1 MSLVRA
7 VRDTLRKGSASLGT
21 ERGADWYDDDYSTNP
36 HYRVPYYESR
46 YYPVW
51 SVIVDR
57 IRSAGHQRVLE
68 VGCGSGQL
76 AAYVIEQG
84 GVESYT
90 GVDFSRE
97 AVELARQMAPKG
109 TFRVGDA
116 TDARTYDLPAECI
129 VCTEVLEHIE
139 EDLVVLSRF
148 PSGVRCLC
156 TVPDFPY
163 PSHVR
168 HFTSADVVAERYGA
182 YFSEFDVTTF
192 QASGHEGNPVLRYF
206 LTDGVRA

>member
-1 MSLVRA
+1 MGLIGA
-7 VRDTLRKGSASLGT
+7 VRDTLRKGSPIVGT
-21 ERGADWYDDDYSTNP
+21 ERGTDWYDDDYSTNP

-76 AAYVIEQG
+76 AAYIVEQG

-90 GVDFSRE
+90 GVDFSRQ
-97 AVELARQMAPKG
+97 AIELARQMAPKG

-116 TDARTYDLPAECI
+116 TDPRTYDVPADCI
-129 VCTEVLEHIE
+129 VCTEVLEHID
-139 EDLVVLSRF
+139 EDLAVLSRF

-163 PSHVR
+163 PKPRTALHVSGCLSPNGTAL
-168 HFTSADVVAERYGA
+168 TSASLTSRP
-182 YFSEFDVTTF
+182 SKLRVTK
-192 QASGHEGNPVLRYF
+192 AILCCVIS
-206 LTDGVRA
+206 